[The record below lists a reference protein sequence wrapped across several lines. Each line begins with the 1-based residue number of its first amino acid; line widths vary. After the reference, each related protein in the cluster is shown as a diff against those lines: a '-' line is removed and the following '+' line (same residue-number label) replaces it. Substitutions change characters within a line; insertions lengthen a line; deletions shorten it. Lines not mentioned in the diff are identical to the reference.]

1 MKNNWD
7 TKYGKWALV
16 TGASSGLGTEFA
28 YQLAKK
34 GLDIILVARRKE
46 RLEEVAESI
55 DNNYGRETQI
65 IVQDL
70 SLQDSVEKVKG
81 AVGEREVGIL
91 INNAGFGLVGQ
102 FHTFENSRVSEMVKL
117 NCVAPAELAHAF
129 LPQMIERGK
138 GAIIFVASTAA
149 YQATPYFSVYGA
161 TKVFNLFLGESLWE
175 EYRKEGIDILTLSP
189 GYTETEFHKVAGSKH
204 SYRAGAAQS
213 HEVVA
218 TALINLDK
226 VPSVIHG
233 NWNRFLAFSQKF
245 FPKKFVLSTTGKMMK
260 KMRDS
265 GH

>member
-1 MKNNWD
+1 M
-7 TKYGKWALV
+7 

-55 DNNYGRETQI
+55 DNNFGRETQI

-70 SLQDSVEKVKG
+70 SLQDSVEMIKS

-91 INNAGFGLVGQ
+91 IYNAGFGLGGQ

-117 NCVAPAELAHAF
+117 NCVTPVELAHAF
-129 LPQMIERGK
+129 LTQMIESGK

-175 EYRKEGIDILTLSP
+175 EYRKVGIDVLSISP
-189 GYTETEFHKVAGSKH
+189 GYTETEFHRVAGNKG
-204 SYRAGAAQS
+204 SYGAGAAQS
-213 HEVVA
+213 HEVVE
-218 TALINLDK
+218 TALVNLGK

-233 NWNRFLAFSQKF
+233 KWNRFLAFSQKF
-245 FPKKFVLSTTGKMMK
+245 FPKKLVLFITGIMMK
-260 KMRDS
+260 NMRDT